1 MDNLSLL
8 GLNMSPILTT
18 LDKGWPFAASVLAG
32 VFAFGSLHS
41 DVTDLK
47 QAQATRQL
55 DHDAIV
61 RLDQGQKDMKQ
72 DLADIKSALGRI
84 ESK

>member
-1 MDNLSLL
+1 MAIQV
-8 GLNMSPILTT
+8 LNV

-47 QAQATRQL
+47 QAQSTAQS

-61 RLDQGQKDMKQ
+61 RLDQGQKDMRQ
-72 DLADIKSALGRI
+72 DLKDIKDSLGRI
-84 ESK
+84 EHK